1 MNEFSDSTPT
11 DVVKCPMVPI
21 RDVVVFP
28 YTMVAFVIGRP
39 ASVRALEA
47 ALRSDKT
54 IFLALNTTRQ
64 LTNPV
69 LTRSMPSA
77 PLRG

>member
-28 YTMVAFVIGRP
+28 YHNGAFVIDGP
-39 ASVRALEA
+39 QA
-47 ALRSDKT
+47 
-54 IFLALNTTRQ
+54 
-64 LTNPV
+64 
-69 LTRSMPSA
+69 
-77 PLRG
+77 